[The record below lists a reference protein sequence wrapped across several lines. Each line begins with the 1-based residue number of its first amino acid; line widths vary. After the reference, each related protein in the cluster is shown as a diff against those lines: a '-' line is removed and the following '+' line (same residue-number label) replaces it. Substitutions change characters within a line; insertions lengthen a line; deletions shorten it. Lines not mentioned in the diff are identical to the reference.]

1 MTTFDLDLTKYQ
13 LGWSDEVE
21 YAFAPEKGI
30 NQGVVEQISWWKG
43 EPRWMT
49 NMRLRSLKHVRAQAD
64 GPVVRREHARHRL
77 PGHLLLPQARP
88 ASRSTSGTTCPS
100 R

>member
-21 YAFAPEKGI
+21 YAFTPEKGI
-30 NQGVVEQISWWKG
+30 NEGVVEQISWWKG

-49 NMRLRSLKHVRAQAD
+49 KMRLRSPAAVRAQAD
-64 GPVVRREHARHRL
+64 GRRGS
-77 PGHLLLPQARP
+77 P
-88 ASRSTSGTTCPS
+88 
-100 R
+100 